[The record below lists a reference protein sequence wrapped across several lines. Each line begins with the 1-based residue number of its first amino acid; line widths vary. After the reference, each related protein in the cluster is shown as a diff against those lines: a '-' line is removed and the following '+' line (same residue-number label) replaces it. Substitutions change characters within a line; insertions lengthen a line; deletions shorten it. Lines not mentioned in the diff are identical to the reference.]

1 MIKFIRG
8 EDQLLLE
15 YQPSGNFDQGIVGH
29 KLETEG
35 EVTIRRTFTF
45 ERADLVEPT
54 NPEEFDDGERTFVF
68 GVADGAYYRINRR
81 ILDIKHD
88 LLLWKQM
95 PLNHKTFIANRD
107 ISIFGRIDALVEEPI
122 VVGGDADGAIPLE
135 DFNELL
141 ANFPTT
147 TELTHYANARV
158 ARVLKDYLGTMSD
171 AQGKLDKLLNKKRS
185 IPATSRIKFLE
196 DYEPRKFEYV
206 RDELQKML
214 KDAETYSEHDWQ
226 KLIVG
231 FLLLIFPKY
240 IAVLKNLQVKDFYSD
255 PAKIKDRYIDLTLV
269 DANGT
274 IDIVEIKKPFA
285 NCLLSRNKYRDNY
298 TPRTELSG
306 SVMQVEKY
314 IFHLNKW
321 GRDGEKEILKKRKT
335 ELPPNFEIKVTNPQ
349 AMIILGRDIDFAD
362 DQKFDFEIIKRKY
375 ANIVDIMTYDDLL
388 RRLDNIISMIGTNY
402 SKLGATLKKPSNLD
416 AKDDE

>member
-29 KLETEG
+29 RLETDG
-35 EVTIRRTFTF
+35 EVTIRRTFVF
-45 ERADLVEPT
+45 EKADLVAPT
-54 NPEEFDDGERTFVF
+54 EPEESDDGEHTFVL
-68 GVADGAYYRINRR
+68 GVAEGDYYRVSQR

-95 PLNHKTFIANRD
+95 PLSHKTFIANRD

-135 DFNELL
+135 EFNELL

-147 TELTHYANARV
+147 TELTHYASARV
-158 ARVLKDYLGTMSD
+158 TRILKDYLGTMSD
-171 AQGKLDKLLNKKRS
+171 AQIKLDRLLNQKRS
-185 IPATSRIKFLE
+185 ISATSRISFLE

-206 RDELQKML
+206 RDELQNML
-214 KDAETYSEHDWQ
+214 KDAESYSEHDWQ

-240 IAVLKNLQVKDFYSD
+240 IAVLENLQVKDFYSD
-255 PAKIKDRYIDLTLV
+255 PTKTKDRYIDLTLV

-321 GRDGEKEILKKRKT
+321 GREGEKEILKKRKS
-335 ELPPNFEIKVTNPQ
+335 ELPPDFEIKVTNPQ
-349 AMIILGRDIDFAD
+349 AMIILGRDIDFVA

-375 ANIVDIMTYDDLL
+375 ANIIDIMTYDDLL
-388 RRLDNIISMIGTNY
+388 RRLDNIIAMIGKNY
-402 SKLGATLKKPSNLD
+402 SKLGVSVRKSSNF
-416 AKDDE
+416 EIGEE

>member
-8 EDQLLLE
+8 EDQLLLF
-15 YQPSGNFDQGIVGH
+15 YQPSANFDQGIVGH
-29 KLETEG
+29 KLEAEG

-45 ERADLVEPT
+45 ERTGLVEIADPD
-54 NPEEFDDGERTFVF
+54 EFSDDEHTFVL

-81 ILDIKHD
+81 ILDLKHD
-88 LLLWKQM
+88 LLLSKQM
-95 PLNHKTFIANRD
+95 PLRQKTFIANRD
-107 ISIFGRIDALVEEPI
+107 ISIFRRIDVLVEEPI

-171 AQGKLDKLLNKKRS
+171 AQAKLDKLLNKKRS
-185 IPATSRIKFLE
+185 IPAISRIKFLE

-240 IAVLKNLQVKDFYSD
+240 IAVLENLQVKDFYSD
-255 PAKIKDRYIDLTLV
+255 PAKVKNRYIDLTLV

-274 IDIVEIKKPFA
+274 IDIIEIKKPFT

-298 TPRTELSG
+298 TPRAELSG

-321 GRDGEKEILKKRKT
+321 GRDGEKEILKQRKT

-349 AMIILGRDIDFAD
+349 AMIILGRDIGFAD

-375 ANIVDIMTYDDLL
+375 ANIIDIMTYDDLL
-388 RRLDNIISMIGTNY
+388 RRLDNIISMIRANY
-402 SKLGATLKKPSNLD
+402 SKLGTALNKPSNLD
-416 AKDDE
+416 AKDEE